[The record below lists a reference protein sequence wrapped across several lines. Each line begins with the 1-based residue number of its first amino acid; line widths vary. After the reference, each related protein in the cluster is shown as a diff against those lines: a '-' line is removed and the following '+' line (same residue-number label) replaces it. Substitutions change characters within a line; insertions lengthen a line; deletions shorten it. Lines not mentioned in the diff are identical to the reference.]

1 MSSIELNSSVLNKL
15 PWRLTTDFEFLTML
29 QRLDEVSVPITKHA
43 EIFNGIQT
51 SAERPTP
58 IYWFSSD
65 EIVAEYADTVEIS
78 RDGNNYTI
86 EKALLRP
93 YFKPTKKAEKGLNS
107 YSILAT
113 DKQIIFPYDN
123 NGHLICIDEMQS
135 SYPGT
140 YAYLLAHYDRLV
152 PKCVSRDGTRDVPNA
167 TADTWYQYGRTQ
179 ALTAFINTPKLIVGV
194 LSKEPMYA
202 MDTNDIL
209 IASGGTAGYCA
220 VSKKDGSPYTLEYIQ
235 AWLSNPITERILE
248 IVGSDFE
255 GGFTARGTFVL
266 STLPFV
272 ELDFAVEEQKGEEEK
287 GIRIIEM
294 NNLRGFAQLDLSQN
308 GFQKLQH
315 VKEKWTKYFVNAEE
329 MSLIQELRAD
339 KRFAQFSEY
348 GIINV
353 GITTGNNGYF
363 SITEETSEQYQLS
376 EVTLPLI
383 GRSSHA
389 HGIYFTAQ
397 DWEKNKTAGK
407 RARLINFPE
416 IPYDEYPAKHKEYIS
431 LGEANGEHEG
441 YKCSI
446 RERWYIVPSVWVPD
460 AFFLRRNNLYPK
472 FVLNECNAVST
483 DTMHRIKFNDGV
495 DPENVLLAYY
505 NSISFAFTE
514 ICGRSYGGGVLEILP
529 GEMGNIL
536 LPKVERIDPALR
548 DKLLAHIDTIVRND
562 EDIELALDVVDKEL
576 LVDTLGIDPEIC
588 RKCRAIWKK
597 MQTRR
602 LGRG

>member
-1 MSSIELNSSVLNKL
+1 MRLKKDSTEQKLRGAYYTPLQLADAMVELFASQNIFTVLEPSFGDGVFLDALNNANLLEKIEKL
-15 PWRLTTDFEFLTML
+15 T
-29 QRLDEVSVPITKHA
+29 A
-43 EIFNGIQT
+43 
-51 SAERPTP
+51 
-58 IYWFSSD
+58 
-65 EIVAEYADTVEIS
+65 VEIEPDEAKKVKDRYS
-78 RDGNNYTI
+78 EFNQVKVCAEDFFDFYNRVLGKEEFDLILGNP
-86 EKALLRP
+86 P
-93 YFKPTKKAEKGLNS
+93 YIRYQYLNES
-107 YSILAT
+107 
-113 DKQIIFPYDN
+113 QR
-123 NGHLICIDEMQS
+123 EMQS
-135 SYPGT
+135 
-140 YAYLLAHYDRLV
+140 
-152 PKCVSRDGTRDVPNA
+152 NI
-167 TADTWYQYGRTQ
+167 
-179 ALTAFINTPKLIVGV
+179 LTSHGMKSNKLINAWVAFMV
-194 LSKEPMYA
+194 ACVQLLSKNGKIAFVIPAEILQVAYA
-202 MDTNDIL
+202 EDL
-209 IASGGTAGYCA
+209 RLY
-220 VSKKDGSPYTLEYIQ
+220 
-235 AWLSNPITERILE
+235 LSNHLARITLIT
-248 IVGSDFE
+248 FE
-255 GGFTARGTFVL
+255 QLVFPGI
-266 STLPFV
+266 
-272 ELDFAVEEQKGEEEK
+272 EQEVVVFIGEKGEEEK

-294 NNLRGFAQLDLSQN
+294 NDLSSFAQLDLSQN

-529 GEMGNIL
+529 SEMGDIL
-536 LPKVERIDPALR
+536 LPKVDNIDPELR
-548 DKLLAHIDTIVRND
+548 GNLLTHIDSVVRNG
-562 EDIELALDVVDKEL
+562 EDIEKALDMVDEEL
-576 LVDTLGIDPEIC
+576 LVKVLGIDPEIC
-588 RKCRAIWKK
+588 RMCRAIWRK
-597 MQTRR
+597 MQKRR
-602 LGRG
+602 LERS